1 MRYVISIAAG
11 VLLVIGVVLVI
22 RAVSDDNSGSSDA
35 AGAEA
40 QRQTAGAYECMPRAE
55 QRRFD
60 RAVKRYDA
68 RFGYVLDHAPAGD
81 TDKPVD
87 EVLEADA
94 RYVALRNR
102 ARAILVDYLP
112 GGSEFDVR
120 LLPPRR
126 RALRPPRRSRNSVAL
141 SRGRA

>member
-1 MRYVISIAAG
+1 MGVPNHFPEGMRYVISIAVG
-11 VLLVIGVVLVI
+11 VLLVVGVVLVI
-22 RAVSDDNSGSSDA
+22 RAVSDDSGNSSDTA
-35 AGAEA
+35 DSQA
-40 QRQTAGAYECMPRAE
+40 QRRTAGAYECMPQAQ

-112 GGSEFDVR
+112 GGSQFDADCY
-120 LLPPRR
+120 R
-126 RALRPPRRSRNSVAL
+126 RAVA
-141 SRGRA
+141 RYDRIAQPE

>member
-1 MRYVISIAAG
+1 
-11 VLLVIGVVLVI
+11 VLGVVLVI
-22 RAVSDDNSGSSDA
+22 RAVSDDGSGNSSDA
-35 AGAEA
+35 AGTEA
-40 QRQTAGAYECMPRAE
+40 QRRTAGAYDCMPRAQ

-68 RFGYVLDHAPAGD
+68 RFGYVLDHVPAGD

-112 GGSEFDVR
+112 GGSEFEEGCY
-120 LLPPRR
+120 R
-126 RALRPPRRSRNSVAL
+126 RAVA
-141 SRGRA
+141 RYDRIAQPE